1 MIVLVCQCGSTRT
14 ASGGSAGT
22 LVPGAT
28 QRCGK
33 CPRWCPGGSWTV
45 EHRPMV
51 PPAGRKGLERH
62 LGASQSLPGP
72 ESADSRTRQPPHG
85 TRSALDG
92 VQVARG
98 RPNTHRWSPRGGR
111 EGLRA
116 PSGASQGV
124 QRLSCPGVHRVVPF
138 AGNAARGGRRFGGT
152 AGEEKALTWGFSVV
166 DPESGTI
173 DLAPTAVWV
182 NDR

>member
-1 MIVLVCQCGSTRT
+1 MYVSAVRREQLRADQPEHSCR
-14 ASGGSAGT
+14 APPSGAGSALG
-22 LVPGAT
+22 GA
-28 QRCGK
+28 
-33 CPRWCPGGSWTV
+33 
-45 EHRPMV
+45 
-51 PPAGRKGLERH
+51 
-62 LGASQSLPGP
+62 
-72 ESADSRTRQPPHG
+72 
-85 TRSALDG
+85 
-92 VQVARG
+92 QVGRG
-98 RPNTHRWSPRGGR
+98 RSNTGRWSPRVAARASSAIWGLLRACLAPKVPILAPGSHHTAREVPLMGSRWPVDGLTPTDGPPPGGR

>member
-98 RPNTHRWSPRGGR
+98 RPNTHRWSPRVAVRAFERHLGL
-111 EGLRA
+111 LRA
-116 PSGASQGV
+116 FSACPARESTGWCRSPATRLGAA
-124 QRLSCPGVHRVVPF
+124 
-138 AGNAARGGRRFGGT
+138 AGSVGQLGRKR
-152 AGEEKALTWGFSVV
+152 
-166 DPESGTI
+166 P
-173 DLAPTAVWV
+173 
-182 NDR
+182 